1 MASSKTPVVI
11 NGNTAAPAAAT
22 YRGIHP
28 TRLRGGAGFVGIL
41 AAGVPAAIGAVVTAL
56 QRFGTMRFPDI
67 AGFAIHYAR
76 TGFPA
81 HVGLLEAQEGYGIRD
96 CAEFFSR
103 EWPHSAALYLPSG
116 KVPQTAQVLRNSPY
130 ADFLE
135 LLMHRRRQR
144 GRRPRRKAG
153 RRL

>member
-1 MASSKTPVVI
+1 RDV
-11 NGNTAAPAAAT
+11 
-22 YRGIHP
+22 
-28 TRLRGGAGFVGIL
+28 AGC
-41 AAGVPAAIGAVVTAL
+41 
-56 QRFGTMRFPDI
+56 
-67 AGFAIHYAR
+67 AIHYAR

-81 HVGLLEAQEGYGIRD
+81 HVGLLEQEGYGIRD

-135 LLMHRRRQR
+135 LLCIAEDSAAGGRAAKLGAVYEAFYNGEPASIIAKFSRASDGLLAR
-144 GRRPRRKAG
+144 GDLQGFQTYVEDPACIE
-153 RRL
+153 